1 MTAGM
6 SSSSSFRINN
16 SKKVDSRNGQGIGIL
31 NVIFGQSEKYRMR
44 PRDVNHASQRS
55 EDEAGR
61 LRKGLS
67 DPCAQD
73 IPNNC
78 DTVGGLRRVKSKGE
92 CWLRDGAGWQRIRLG
107 LGWAQVV

>member
-1 MTAGM
+1 MVSQSGADRLPTVAVEEEKGTFTFSEKENVPF
-6 SSSSSFRINN
+6 SSS
-16 SKKVDSRNGQGIGIL
+16 Q
-31 NVIFGQSEKYRMR
+31 MR

-92 CWLRDGAGWQRIRLG
+92 CWLRDGPGRRRIRFG
-107 LGWAQVV
+107 SRVGSGRAHP